1 MAQPERRRLTV
12 SLPNIDALLSARVR
26 QGVGAALADV
36 CAEVVFEV
44 QPVGVWTLRLDSG
57 RVYLRRGAAR
67 AAATTIR
74 VDPRTFADILNARYS
89 GVDAFLSGSLTVRGN
104 LSLSLAI
111 DGAFDVGERPAHF
124 PRARYATVL
133 GARTFY
139 LEAGPAGAPPVLL
152 LHGLGATNASMLPL
166 LPPLAQHYRV
176 IAPDT
181 PGFGAS
187 DAPHWS
193 YAMGE
198 MATWLCEFQRAVNAP
213 SAAMVGNSLGGRLA
227 IEAALSNPATVPRM
241 VLLCPSP
248 AFRRLRQLVPLV
260 RFLSPNLS
268 RVPMVMPQAVASRT
282 LQFMLAQ
289 PDRLPH
295 DWRAAA
301 VDEFCRVMRDGEHR
315 RAFFASLR
323 HIYLEEAYGQHGFWD
338 RLTRLQV
345 PSLFVWGEK
354 DPLVPASFERHV
366 VNAVPDAR
374 SVVLPNC
381 GHVPQFELPE
391 RTNAMVAEFLAAGAG
406 APGG

>member
-1 MAQPERRRLTV
+1 MP
-12 SLPNIDALLSARVR
+12 LPNIDALLSARVR

-36 CAEVVFEV
+36 HGEVVFEV
-44 QPVGVWTLRLDSG
+44 QPAGVWTLRLDSG
-57 RVYLRRGAAR
+57 RVYLRRGATR
-67 AAATTIR
+67 SPTTVVR
-74 VDPRTFADILNARYS
+74 VDPRTFADILQARCS
-89 GVDAFLSGSLTVRGN
+89 GVEAFLSGSLTVRGD

-111 DGAFDVGERPAHF
+111 DGAFDVGERPPEFPAAH
-124 PRARYATVL
+124 YTSVL

-139 LEAGPAGAPPVLL
+139 LEAGRADAPPVLL

-166 LPPLAQHYRV
+166 LPALARRYRV

-198 MATWLCEFQRAVNAP
+198 MATWLCEFQRAVRAP
-213 SAAMVGNSLGGRLA
+213 TATMIGNSLGGRLA
-227 IEAALSNPATVPRM
+227 IEAALSNPATVDRL

-248 AFRRLRQLVPLV
+248 AFRRLRQLVPVVKLV
-260 RFLSPNLS
+260 SPNLS
-268 RVPMVMPQAVASRT
+268 RLPMVLPQTVAART
-282 LQFMLAQ
+282 LRFMFAQ

-301 VDEFCRVMRDGEHR
+301 VDEFCRVMRDGDHR

-323 HIYLEEAYGQHGFWD
+323 HIYLEEAYGEHGFWD
-338 RLTRLQV
+338 RLTRLDA
-345 PSLFVWGEK
+345 PALFIWGQQ

-366 VNAVPDAR
+366 VNAVPQAT

-381 GHVPQFELPE
+381 GHVPQFEMPE
-391 RTNAMVAEFLAAGAG
+391 RTNALVAEFLAA
-406 APGG
+406 P